1 MTRFSFVVV
10 SASLLL
16 AGLLPQAS
24 AMEPLVLS
32 ASRDVSLDQ
41 GIQAEQAHFNRSSAR
56 LSQGPSPSADQG
68 NDSAQQKH
76 PQAYSVLDLSF

>member
-1 MTRFSFVVV
+1 MIRFSFAVV

-16 AGLLPQAS
+16 AALSPQAS

-32 ASRDVSLDQ
+32 AGSEVSLDQ
-41 GIQAEQAHFNRSSAR
+41 GIQAEQAHFNRSSTR
-56 LSQGPSPSADQG
+56 LSKGTTPSAHQG
-68 NDSAQQKH
+68 NPSDQQKH